1 MGKMEIKDENLF
13 ITFEGIEGSGKSTQA
28 KMLYEHLL
36 EGGYPVIATREPGA
50 TPIGR
55 VIRDTLLSTKF
66 PEMDER
72 AELFLFAA
80 CRSQHVTET
89 IMPALAANKIVI
101 CDRFVDSTLAY
112 QAYGRGLDVV
122 EVSRISDWAASG
134 LLPHLTFLL
143 DITVDTAFQRI
154 ERGDLDR
161 IEQTD
166 RDFHERVY
174 QGYRDLAARNPDR
187 IKVVDATRKV
197 AAIHRVITE
206 TIDSLL

>member
-1 MGKMEIKDENLF
+1 MEIKDENLF

-36 EGGYPVIATREPGA
+36 EGGYNVIATREPGA

-66 PEMDER
+66 PEMDSK

-80 CRSQHVTET
+80 CRAQHVVET
-89 IMPALAANKIVI
+89 IKPALAAGKIVI
-101 CDRFVDSTLAY
+101 CDRFIESTLAY

-122 EVSRISDWAASG
+122 EVSRISDWASGG
-134 LLPHLTFLL
+134 LLPHVTFLL
-143 DITVDTAFQRI
+143 DIPVDEAFKRI
-154 ERGDLDR
+154 SRGDLDR
-161 IEQTD
+161 IEQTG

-174 QGYRDLAARNPDR
+174 NGYRDLAARNPDR
-187 IKVVDATRKV
+187 IKMVDATRNTAV
-197 AAIHRVITE
+197 INREITE